1 MNQATLTG
9 RPILYILWIGRK
21 LNILIP
27 NSRYTIS
34 ENSTRKAPFVQNTVR
49 ARSLR
54 RPLRHF
60 TTTAYRSYSTPCLT
74 TA

>member
-27 NSRYTIS
+27 NSRYKQIW
-34 ENSTRKAPFVQNTVR
+34 
-49 ARSLR
+49 LI
-54 RPLRHF
+54 
-60 TTTAYRSYSTPCLT
+60 AYPVMMSFLIEQQTK
-74 TA
+74 

>member
-27 NSRYTIS
+27 NSRYILSWMRLNYCDTI
-34 ENSTRKAPFVQNTVR
+34 ENSRGRKLMNF
-49 ARSLR
+49 
-54 RPLRHF
+54 RPPILQVF
-60 TTTAYRSYSTPCLT
+60 YSAAAGT
-74 TA
+74 

>member
-27 NSRYTIS
+27 NSRGYSWIVW
-34 ENSTRKAPFVQNTVR
+34 RHQNNH
-49 ARSLR
+49 LE
-54 RPLRHF
+54 L
-60 TTTAYRSYSTPCLT
+60 TP
-74 TA
+74 AIGVSPNFSIAQKKFSGQ